1 MEREE
6 RYGAS
11 RGAGEGAGEDH
22 VPTQQ
27 HGGHGREHARG
38 EGAQV
43 IRLRPLRV
51 LIVSADE
58 PFRTAS
64 AMLLG
69 RRDCV
74 VFGLSDVYGAAELV
88 TRERIDVAVVDG
100 PEQLR
105 ALADDIAHATPL
117 VGVVSVGE
125 AEDVGLP
132 GGPMLA
138 RWAPFEELFDALTR
152 ADRARVHG
160 RVAGGCRPD
169 DGRWPGG
176 ARSR

>member
-1 MEREE
+1 MERKE
-6 RYGAS
+6 RYGTTH
-11 RGAGEGAGEDH
+11 GPEGAQE
-22 VPTQQ
+22 PTQPQ
-27 HGGHGREHARG
+27 EETQGLGHARE

-51 LIVSADE
+51 LVVSAYE

-64 AMLLG
+64 SMLLS

-88 TRERIDVAVVDG
+88 ARERIDVAVVDG
-100 PEQLR
+100 TERLR
-105 ALADDIAHATPL
+105 ALADDLAHAAPQ

-132 GGPMLA
+132 GGPVLA

-152 ADRARVHG
+152 ADRARAQG
-160 RVAGGCRPD
+160 RIVGGS
-169 DGRWPGG
+169 WAET
-176 ARSR
+176 ARSRERD

>member
-6 RYGAS
+6 RYGA
-11 RGAGEGAGEDH
+11 RHGAGEAQA
-22 VPTQQ
+22 PTQPQ
-27 HGGHGREHARG
+27 EGDERGHARG

-51 LIVSADE
+51 LIVSVDE

-74 VFGLSDVYGAAELV
+74 VFGLNDVYGAAELV
-88 TRERIDVAVVDG
+88 ARERIDVAVVDG
-100 PEQLR
+100 AEQLR
-105 ALADDIAHATPL
+105 ALADDIAHAAPL

-152 ADRARVHG
+152 ADRARAQG
-160 RVAGGCRPD
+160 RVVGGCRPEA
-169 DGRWPGG
+169 
-176 ARSR
+176 ARSREFD

>member
-11 RGAGEGAGEDH
+11 HGAENGTEKGAREAHAPGA
-22 VPTQQ
+22 
-27 HGGHGREHARG
+27 HGREHARG

-58 PFRTAS
+58 PFRTAN

-74 VFGLSDVYGAAELV
+74 VFGLNDVYGAAELLA
-88 TRERIDVAVVDG
+88 RERIDVAVVDG
-100 PEQLR
+100 AEQLR
-105 ALADDIAHATPL
+105 ALADDIAHAAPL

-152 ADRARVHG
+152 ADRARAHA
-160 RVAGGCRPD
+160 RVAGGC
-169 DGRWPGG
+169 WPE
-176 ARSR
+176 AVWSRKLD

>member
-1 MEREE
+1 
-6 RYGAS
+6 
-11 RGAGEGAGEDH
+11 
-22 VPTQQ
+22 
-27 HGGHGREHARG
+27 
-38 EGAQV
+38 V

-51 LIVSADE
+51 LVVSADE

-88 TRERIDVAVVDG
+88 ARERIDVAVVDG
-100 PEQLR
+100 AEQLR
-105 ALADDIAHATPL
+105 ALADDIAHAAPQ

-125 AEDVGLP
+125 AEDVGLR

-152 ADRARVHG
+152 ADRARAQG
-160 RVAGGCRPD
+160 RAAAGRRPE
-169 DGRWPGG
+169 GM
-176 ARSR
+176 RSPELD